1 VVSVPVLSGPPS
13 GQHRH
18 RYVWGIFLAG
28 PRLWP
33 PGGCVWSL
41 PAA

>member
-18 RYVWGIFLAG
+18 RYVWGVLGHIDIVTAR
-28 PRLWP
+28 RLHSVR
-33 PGGCVWSL
+33 PGR
-41 PAA
+41 